1 MIFIITLSYHFF
13 PPRISTSACSF
24 FTLNINLEVLK
35 DYEILARFFF
45 FFMILSFRR
54 GNEFRGEDAHV
65 SCIRNKIMVGYEWN
79 LLEIVEKLKP

>member
-1 MIFIITLSYHFF
+1 MKFLH
-13 PPRISTSACSF
+13 
-24 FTLNINLEVLK
+24 
-35 DYEILARFFF
+35 DFF

-65 SCIRNKIMVGYEWN
+65 SCIRNKIMAGYEWN